1 MHEKHLR
8 RKCNRD
14 WKVSIDSRNAFC
26 KHRYGVWIRIPN
38 AIEIVRQARAK
49 MEYRVSIANV
59 LCLEKNWRKENR
71 ISLCNVF

>member
-1 MHEKHLR
+1 MVFLYRLHEKRLR

-38 AIEIVRQARAK
+38 AIEIVGESK
-49 MEYRVSIANV
+49 NEYRERAMFG
-59 LCLEKNWRKENR
+59 EKFVEKRK
-71 ISLCNVF
+71 